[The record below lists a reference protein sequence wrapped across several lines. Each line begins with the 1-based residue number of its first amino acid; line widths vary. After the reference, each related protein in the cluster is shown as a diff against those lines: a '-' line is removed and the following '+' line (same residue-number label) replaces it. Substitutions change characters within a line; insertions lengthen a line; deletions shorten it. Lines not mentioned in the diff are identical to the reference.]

1 MSIINWELHQKL
13 NGNSEIKTK
22 FTFREFVINEA
33 KKPESLEE
41 FAKNRLAGASKIAQ
55 NAKEKGGD
63 ALLTY
68 QHFKVKFPYY
78 KKAAAGKFDLA
89 ESKKE
94 LAEHLKTIDGS
105 TKAIKLKQMDFQRVV
120 GQIEVLGELIIKYNE
135 IH

>member
-13 NGNSEIKTK
+13 RGNSEIKTK
-22 FTFREFVINEA
+22 FTFKEFVINEA

-78 KKAAAGKFDLA
+78 KKAAAGKFDLV

>member
-13 NGNSEIKTK
+13 RGNSEIKTK

-89 ESKKE
+89 ESKKNIL
-94 LAEHLKTIDGS
+94 LAK
-105 TKAIKLKQMDFQRVV
+105 KP
-120 GQIEVLGELIIKYNE
+120 VLIRL
-135 IH
+135 

>member
-1 MSIINWELHQKL
+1 MSIINWEIHHK
-13 NGNSEIKTK
+13 IKGTDSK
-22 FTFREFVINEA
+22 IETSFKGYVINEA

-89 ESKKE
+89 ASKKE

-105 TKAIKLKQMDFQRVV
+105 TKAISLKQMEFQRIV

-135 IH
+135 IR